1 MTLSAAE
8 LATLKQRVADFAR
21 NTSTEISAA
30 DEKLLDELAGVL
42 PKGMTVYVAH
52 TGKEVELP
60 DVIRIAVKVQQLGYR
75 ASPHIAAR
83 RQRSEQEL
91 RDQLK
96 IAVDAGIEQVLLIAG
111 DLNPPAGPF
120 DSSMAVLESGA
131 ILESGIKY
139 AGVAGHPEGNPNC
152 PDDMLWKALAW
163 KQDYMQRTGLKI
175 HIATQFSF
183 NPKAVAEWDAQLQAH
198 GIDLPVH
205 MGIAGPTPLT
215 KLLKYAAFCGIGA
228 SAGALFKNLGN
239 FTKMATGMAMT
250 PDEMLLAIINNGAG
264 RAPSRLVQP
273 HYFAFGGTIVT
284 AKWLRDLVTGNFEL
298 DPSGDKFVAKAA

>member
-8 LATLKQRVADFAR
+8 LAALKQRVSEFAR

-60 DVIRIAVKVQQLGYR
+60 DVIRIATKVQKLGYR

-91 RDQLK
+91 RDNLK
-96 IAVDAGIEQVLLIAG
+96 VAVDAGVEQVLLIAG

-131 ILESGIKY
+131 IIESGIEY

-152 PDDMLWKALAW
+152 PDDMLWKALAF
-163 KQDYMQRTGLKI
+163 KQDYMKRTGLKI
-175 HIATQFSF
+175 HVATQFSF

-205 MGIAGPTPLT
+205 MGIAGPTPLA

-250 PDEMLLAIINNGAG
+250 PDEMLLALINNGAG
-264 RAPSRLVQP
+264 RPPSRIVQP
-273 HYFAFGGTIVT
+273 HYFAFGGTMIT
-284 AKWLRDLVTGNFEL
+284 AQWLKDLVEGNFEL
-298 DPSGDKFVAKAA
+298 DPSGTKFLAKA